1 MEISFDTNVREKE
14 LYKFSLNNMYRRIT
28 GLIWILFSI
37 VVIFVTVY
45 TWGRVDIMKSIL
57 MIVIAALYT
66 IVNPIMLWFKSKSQI
81 KRNPSFQKPLHNV
94 INENGITISQDDKS
108 ETTNWEQMWKAV
120 KYGNLVVV
128 YVSTI
133 RAFIIPIDDVGDK
146 FDSLVELL
154 NKGLNANN
162 HVKRK

>member
-66 IVNPIMLWFKSKSQI
+66 IVNPIMSSDICNFLAIALEPSTRKSAPFINII
-81 KRNPSFQKPLHNV
+81 KP
-94 INENGITISQDDKS
+94 ININNICVNIFIT
-108 ETTNWEQMWKAV
+108 
-120 KYGNLVVV
+120 
-128 YVSTI
+128 
-133 RAFIIPIDDVGDK
+133 
-146 FDSLVELL
+146 LL
-154 NKGLNANN
+154 NIFMRVSFITVFTLTTYFDNILYLIKF
-162 HVKRK
+162 VKNILSLKLR